1 MNENK
6 IVSNNSL
13 DVDPDKLQNLV
24 NIINKS
30 VTDLR
35 NAKSKADEA
44 WTRCESSLGTA
55 FTKTINERKIKT
67 NDSFNNALSEL
78 ENSANVLNSVT
89 SIWKETE
96 SEILRSSNSIDDY
109 ILNVS
114 NKIASTFNNLKK

>member
-13 DVDPDKLQNLV
+13 DVDPDQLQNLV
-24 NIINKS
+24 NTIKKSII
-30 VTDLR
+30 DLK

-44 WTRCESSLGTA
+44 WTSCEASLGNT

-67 NDSFNNALSEL
+67 NESFNHALTEL
-78 ENSANVLNSVT
+78 ENSANILNSVT

-96 SEILRSSNSIDDY
+96 TEILKSSNSIDDF

-114 NKIASTFNNLKK
+114 NKISSTFSNINK

>member
-13 DVDPDKLQNLV
+13 EVDPDQLQNFV
-24 NIINKS
+24 NTINKS
-30 VTDLR
+30 IIDLR

-44 WTRCESSLGTA
+44 WTRCEASLGTT

-67 NDSFNNALSEL
+67 NESFNNALSEL
-78 ENSANVLNSVT
+78 ENSANVLNSVS

-96 SEILRSSNSIDDY
+96 TEILKSSNSIDDF

-114 NKIASTFNNLKK
+114 KQISSTFNELNK

>member
-30 VTDLR
+30 VTDLK

-44 WTRCESSLGTA
+44 WTRCESSLGTT

>member
-44 WTRCESSLGTA
+44 WTRCESSLGAT

>member
-13 DVDPDKLQNLV
+13 EVDPDQLQNFV
-24 NIINKS
+24 NTINKS
-30 VTDLR
+30 VIDLR

-44 WTRCESSLGTA
+44 WTRCEASLGTA

-67 NDSFNNALSEL
+67 NESFNNALSEL
-78 ENSANVLNSVT
+78 ENSANVLNSVS

-96 SEILRSSNSIDDY
+96 TEILKSSNSIDDF

-114 NKIASTFNNLKK
+114 KQISSTFNELNK

>member
-44 WTRCESSLGTA
+44 WTRCESSLGSA

>member
-13 DVDPDKLQNLV
+13 EVDPDQLQNFV
-24 NIINKS
+24 NTINKS
-30 VTDLR
+30 IIDLR

-44 WTRCESSLGTA
+44 WTRCEASLGTA

-67 NDSFNNALSEL
+67 NESFNNALSEL
-78 ENSANVLNSVT
+78 ENSANVLNSVS

-96 SEILRSSNSIDDY
+96 TEILKSSNSIDDF

-114 NKIASTFNNLKK
+114 KQISSTFNELNK

>member
-24 NIINKS
+24 NMINKS

-44 WTRCESSLGTA
+44 WTRCESSLGSA